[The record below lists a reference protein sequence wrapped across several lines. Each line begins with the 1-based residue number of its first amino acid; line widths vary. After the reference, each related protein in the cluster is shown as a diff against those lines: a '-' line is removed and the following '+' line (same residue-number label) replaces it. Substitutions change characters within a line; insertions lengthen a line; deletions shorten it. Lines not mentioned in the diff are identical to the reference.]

1 MDLKKIKNLREKT
14 GAGVVD
20 VKKALEE
27 SKGDETLALEII
39 RKKGQAKAAKKS
51 GRSAKEG
58 VLGVYI
64 HSNNKVGAM
73 VKLYCE
79 TDFVGR
85 NEEFKEL
92 AKDLAMH
99 ITASSPEYLNPEDV
113 PAKRIEKEREI
124 WQEQLLGQ
132 GKKKEMLDKILAG
145 KEKKFREEI
154 ALLAQPFVKNPEI
167 TVKELVAE
175 KIGKIGENIQ
185 VGEFM
190 RFEI

>member
-1 MDLKKIKNLREKT
+1 MDLAKIKNLRERT

-27 SKGDETLALEII
+27 SLGDEEKALEII
-39 RKKGQAKAAKKS
+39 RKKGQAKAAKKV

-58 VLGVYI
+58 ILGMYI

-73 VKLYCE
+73 VKLFCE

-92 AKDLAMH
+92 ARDLATH
-99 ITASSPEYLNPEDV
+99 ITASNPEYLNPEDV
-113 PAKRIEKEREI
+113 PDFRIEKEREI
-124 WQEQLLGQ
+124 WKEQLLSQ
-132 GKKKEMLDKILAG
+132 GKKEMMLDKILAG
-145 KEKKFREEI
+145 KEKKFRDEVS
-154 ALLAQPFVKNPEI
+154 LLSQPFVKNPEI
-167 TVKELVAE
+167 TVKELVDE

-185 VGEFM
+185 IGEFI

>member
-1 MDLKKIKNLREKT
+1 MDLEKIKNLREKT

-20 VKKALEE
+20 VKKALEK
-27 SKGDETLALEII
+27 SKGNETLALEII
-39 RKKGQAKAAKKS
+39 RKKGQEIAAKKT

-58 VLGVYI
+58 ILGVYV
-64 HSNNKVGAM
+64 HSTNKVGAM
-73 VKLYCE
+73 VKLFCE

-113 PAKRIEKEREI
+113 PSSRIEKERDI
-124 WQEQLLGQ
+124 WREQFLNQ
-132 GKKKEMLDKILAG
+132 GKKETMLDKILEG

-154 ALLAQPFVKNPEI
+154 ALMAQPFVKNPEI
-167 TVKELVAE
+167 TVKELIQE

-185 VGEFM
+185 VGEFF

>member
-1 MDLKKIKNLREKT
+1 MDLAKIKNLRERT

-27 SKGDETLALEII
+27 SLGDEEKALEII
-39 RKKGQAKAAKKS
+39 RKKGQAKAAKKV

-58 VLGVYI
+58 ILGMYI

-73 VKLYCE
+73 VKLFCE

-92 AKDLAMH
+92 ARDLATH
-99 ITASSPEYLNPEDV
+99 ITASNPEYLNPEDV
-113 PAKRIEKEREI
+113 PDFRIEKEREI
-124 WQEQLLGQ
+124 WKEQLLSQ
-132 GKKKEMLDKILAG
+132 GKKEMMLDKILAG
-145 KEKKFREEI
+145 KEKKFRDEV
-154 ALLAQPFVKNPEI
+154 ALLSQPFVKNPEI
-167 TVKELVAE
+167 TVKELVDE

-185 VGEFM
+185 IGEFI

>member
-1 MDLKKIKNLREKT
+1 MDLEKIKNLRDRT

-20 VKKALEE
+20 IKKALEE
-27 SKGDETLALEII
+27 SKGDEEKALEII
-39 RKKGQAKAAKKS
+39 RKKGQEKAAKKT

-58 VLGVYI
+58 VLGIYI

-73 VKLYCE
+73 VKLFCE
-79 TDFVGR
+79 TDFVGL
-85 NEEFKEL
+85 NKEFREL

-113 PAKRIEKEREI
+113 PSQRIEKEREI
-124 WQEQLLGQ
+124 WEEQLLNQ
-132 GKKKEMLDKILAG
+132 GKKKEMLEKILVG
-145 KEKKFREEI
+145 KEKKFREEV
-154 ALLAQPFVKNPEI
+154 ALLSQPFIKNPEI
-167 TVKELVAE
+167 SVKELIQE

-185 VGEFM
+185 VGEFI

>member
-1 MDLKKIKNLREKT
+1 MDLNKIKNLRERT
-14 GAGVVD
+14 GAGIVD
-20 VKKALEE
+20 VKKAIEE
-27 SKGDETLALEII
+27 AQGDEEKALEII
-39 RKKGQAKAAKKS
+39 RKKGQAKAAKKI

-58 VLGVYI
+58 VLGTYI

-73 VKLYCE
+73 VKLFCE

-99 ITASSPEYLNPEDV
+99 ITASNPEYLNSEDV
-113 PAKRIEKEREI
+113 PRERIDKEKEI
-124 WQEQLLGQ
+124 WKEQLLIQ
-132 GKKKEMLDKILAG
+132 GKKEMMLDKILMG

-154 ALLAQPFVKNPEI
+154 ALLSQPFVKNPEI
-167 TVKELVAE
+167 TIKELVAE

-185 VGEFM
+185 IGEFI

>member
-1 MDLKKIKNLREKT
+1 MDLEKIKNLREKT

-27 SKGDETLALEII
+27 SKGDEVQALEII
-39 RKKGQAKAAKKS
+39 RKKGQEKAAKKI

-58 VLGVYI
+58 VLGMYI

-73 VKLYCE
+73 VQLFCE
-79 TDFVGR
+79 TDFVGL
-85 NEEFKEL
+85 NEEFREL

-99 ITASSPEYLNPEDV
+99 ITASSPEYLNSEDV
-113 PAKRIEKEREI
+113 PEKIIEKEREI
-124 WQEQLLGQ
+124 WKEQLLNQ
-132 GKKKEMLDKILAG
+132 GKKEAMLPKILDG
-145 KEKKFREEI
+145 KEKKFREEVS
-154 ALLAQPFVKNPEI
+154 LLSQPFIKNPEI
-167 TVKELVAE
+167 TVKELVDE

-185 VGEFM
+185 IGEFI

>member
-1 MDLKKIKNLREKT
+1 MDLEKIKNLREKT

-27 SKGDETLALEII
+27 SNGDETLALEII
-39 RKKGQAKAAKKS
+39 RKKGQAKAAKKT

-58 VLGVYI
+58 ILGMYI
-64 HSNNKVGAM
+64 HSNNKVGAL
-73 VKLYCE
+73 VKLFCE

-92 AKDLAMH
+92 ARDLAMH
-99 ITASSPEYLNPEDV
+99 ITASNPEYLNPEDV
-113 PAKRIEKEREI
+113 PEKRIEKEREV
-124 WQEQLLGQ
+124 WKEQLLNQ
-132 GKKKEMLDKILAG
+132 GKKAMMLDKILAG

-154 ALLAQPFVKNPEI
+154 ALMAQPFVKNPEI
-167 TVKELVAE
+167 SIKDLVDE

-185 VGEFM
+185 VGEFI

>member
-1 MDLKKIKNLREKT
+1 MDLEKIKNLREKT

-27 SKGDETLALEII
+27 SKGNEEKALEII
-39 RKKGQAKAAKKS
+39 RKKGQEKAAKKI

-58 VLGVYI
+58 ILGVYI
-64 HSNNKVGAM
+64 HSNNKIGAM
-73 VKLYCE
+73 VKLFCE

-92 AKDLAMH
+92 ARDLAMH
-99 ITASSPEYLNPEDV
+99 VTASNPEYLSPEDI
-113 PAKRIEKEREI
+113 PAQRIEKEKEI
-124 WQEQLLGQ
+124 WREQLLNQ
-132 GKKKEMLDKILAG
+132 GKKEAMLDKILEG

-154 ALLAQPFVKNPEI
+154 SLLSQPFVKNPEM
-167 TVKELVAE
+167 TVKELVGE

-185 VGEFM
+185 IGEFI

>member
-1 MDLKKIKNLREKT
+1 MDLEKIKNLREKT

-20 VKKALEE
+20 IKKALEE

-39 RKKGQAKAAKKS
+39 RKKGQAKAAKKT

-73 VKLYCE
+73 IKLFCE

-99 ITASSPEYLNPEDV
+99 ITASNPEYLFPEDV
-113 PAKRIEKEREI
+113 PSSRIEKEREI
-124 WQEQLLGQ
+124 WKEQMKNQ
-132 GKKKEMLDKILAG
+132 GKKEAMLDKILAG
-145 KEKKFREEI
+145 KEKKFREEVS
-154 ALLAQPFVKNPEI
+154 LFSQPFVKNPEI

-185 VGEFM
+185 VGEFI